1 MSATFDLWGG
11 MRIPICMVSGPVNSG
26 KTLFALTIDP
36 NCRRP
41 AAEVNA
47 TTIVWDQEGSADSYE
62 GGLNFIHK
70 DTRAAVAAGI
80 HNRVLPV
87 VASDPRWLQLLKGKA
102 DCNDSPAA
110 SMFRAWYLSLID
122 IQPGVFAVG
131 VCDTFTP
138 LQDGMI
144 DWLKR
149 HPEAFGRTAN
159 EYTKFSSATLWPD
172 AKAML
177 SHILSVD
184 CRLRFATFVMTVHLK
199 NEWVGGGQNATKTGN
214 KIAEGLDVLEKLATV
229 HLELDRSP
237 KAKGKDAPRVPAA
250 IVKKERLVRFGAT
263 TDDDKPVLPPRI
275 ELCTPDQIRK
285 YIVSPPDFSKLEASE
300 RLPAE
305 QLLSDDQKLL
315 IQQEIARN
323 NVEDSTA
330 RLSALEMARAAAVQ
344 GQAMAAA
351 QVAQSQPVQQSTQ
364 GGPSMHTE
372 PLPPTQAVTLPAE
385 RPKVMS
391 TPKQQ
396 ADIIGLMKQLFKS
409 GKQAQDWLLE
419 HNSTNSPAELTDAE
433 ADGVLA
439 ALLTIKSELNKPTP
453 PPPAAPVDA
462 QADGRA
468 TKAQRDRIKELT
480 IQVYGDQAAAN
491 QAGWLSTM
499 GYQSAQS
506 LTPLQAAERI
516 ADLERIACPKAPA
529 DDNLPF

>member
-1 MSATFDLWGG
+1 
-11 MRIPICMVSGPVNSG
+11 MVSGPVNSG

-62 GGLNFIHK
+62 GGLNFVHK
-70 DTRAAVAAGI
+70 DTRAAVAAGV

-138 LQDGMI
+138 LQDGMV
-144 DWLKR
+144 DWLRR
-149 HPEAFGRTAN
+149 HPEAFGRTVAQ
-159 EYTKFSSATLWPD
+159 YTSASSMFLWPD
-172 AKAML
+172 VKAML
-177 SHILSVD
+177 SHILAVD
-184 CRLRFATFVMTVHLK
+184 CRLRFATFVMNVHLK
-199 NEWVGGGQNATKTGN
+199 NEWASGAKTG
-214 KIAEGLDVLEKLATV
+214 KQVAEGLDVLEKLATV

-237 KAKGKDAPRVPAA
+237 KAKGKDAPRVPSG
-250 IVKKERLVRFGAT
+250 IVKKERLVKFGAT

-285 YIVSPPDFSKLEASE
+285 YIVSPPDFSKLDAAE
-300 RLPAE
+300 RLPD
-305 QLLSDDQKLL
+305 QSLSDDAKLL

-330 RLSALEMARAAAVQ
+330 RLSALEMARSAAAQ

-351 QVAQSQPVQQSTQ
+351 QVAQQAQQAQPTA
-364 GGPSMHTE
+364 P
-372 PLPPTQAVTLPAE
+372 QAVAQPAE
-385 RPKVMS
+385 HPKTKPMS
-391 TPKQQ
+391 TAKQQ
-396 ADIIGLMKQLFKS
+396 ADIVGLMKQLFPS
-409 GKQAQDWLLE
+409 GKAAQDWLLE
-419 HNSTNSPAELTDAE
+419 HNSTNTPAELTDAE
-433 ADGVLA
+433 ADGVMA
-439 ALLTIKSELNKPTP
+439 ALLTIKGELNKPVP
-453 PPPAAPVDA
+453 PPPTAPVDS
-462 QADGRA
+462 QTDGRA

-480 IQVYGDQAAAN
+480 IQVYPASAEAN
-491 QAGWLSTM
+491 QAGWLATL

-506 LTPLQAAERI
+506 LTPMQAADRI
-516 ADLERIACPKAPA
+516 ADLERIACPKEPPA
-529 DDNLPF
+529 DGCPF

>member
-1 MSATFDLWGG
+1 MSATFDLWSG

-80 HNRVLPV
+80 HNCVLPV

-110 SMFRAWYLSLID
+110 AMFRAWYLSLLD
-122 IQPGVFAVG
+122 VPPGTFAVG

-138 LQDGMI
+138 LQDGMV
-144 DWLKR
+144 DWLRR
-149 HPEAFGRTAN
+149 HPEAFGRTVS
-159 EYTKFSSATLWPD
+159 EYTKASSMFLWPD
-172 AKAML
+172 VKAML
-177 SHILSVD
+177 SHILAVD

-199 NEWVGGGQNATKTGN
+199 NEWASGTKTG
-214 KIAEGLDVLEKLATV
+214 KQVAEGLDVLEKLATV

-237 KAKGKDAPRVPAA
+237 KAKGKEAPRVPAA
-250 IVKKERLVRFGAT
+250 IVKKERLVRFGAVGQ
-263 TDDDKPVLPPRI
+263 DDKPVLPPRVDP
-275 ELCTPDQIRK
+275 CTPDQIRK
-285 YIVSPPDFSKLEASE
+285 YIVSPPDFSKLEAAE
-300 RLPAE
+300 RLPD
-305 QLLSDDQKLL
+305 QSLSDDQKLL

-330 RLSALEMARAAAVQ
+330 RLSALEMARAAAFQ

-351 QVAQSQPVQQSTQ
+351 QVAQAQPVQPVTQ
-364 GGPSMHTE
+364 CRPLMHTE
-372 PLPPTQAVTLPAE
+372 PLPPPQAVSPPAE

-396 ADIIGLMKQLFKS
+396 GEIIGLMKQLFAS
-409 GKQAQDWLLE
+409 GKAAQEWLLE
-419 HNSTNSPAELTDAE
+419 HNATNSPAELTDAE

-453 PPPAAPVDA
+453 PPPASPVDT

-468 TKAQRDRIKELT
+468 SKAQRDRIRELT
-480 IQVYGDQAAAN
+480 MQLYGDKAAEN
-491 QAGWLSTM
+491 QAGWLATL
-499 GYQSAQS
+499 GYQSACS
-506 LTPLQAAERI
+506 LTPMQAAERI
-516 ADLERIACPKAPA
+516 ADLERIACPKAPPDA
-529 DDNLPF
+529 KTPF

>member
-1 MSATFDLWGG
+1 MSVSTFDLWGG

-70 DTRAAVAAGI
+70 DTRAAVAAGV

-138 LQDGMI
+138 LQDGMV
-144 DWLKR
+144 DWLRR
-149 HPEAFGRTAN
+149 HPEAFGRTVA
-159 EYTKFSSATLWPD
+159 EYTKASSMFLWPD
-172 AKAML
+172 VKAML
-177 SHILSVD
+177 SHILAVD
-184 CRLRFATFVMTVHLK
+184 CRLRFATFVMNVHLK
-199 NEWVGGGQNATKTGN
+199 NEWAAGAKTG
-214 KIAEGLDVLEKLATV
+214 KQVAEGLDVLEKLATV

-237 KAKGKDAPRVPAA
+237 KVKGKDAPRVPSA

-263 TDDDKPVLPPRI
+263 CDDDKPVLPPRI

-285 YIVSPPDFSKLEASE
+285 YIVSPPDFAKLDAAE
-300 RLPAE
+300 RLPD
-305 QLLSDDQKLL
+305 QSLSDDAKLL
-315 IQQEIARN
+315 IQQEISRN

-351 QVAQSQPVQQSTQ
+351 QQAQHAAPTTVPQEVAQEAPVAQVA
-364 GGPSMHTE
+364 P
-372 PLPPTQAVTLPAE
+372 PAE
-385 RPKVMS
+385 RPRVMS
-391 TPKQQ
+391 TAKQQ
-396 ADIIGLMKQLFKS
+396 QEIVGLMKQLFKS
-409 GKQAQDWLLE
+409 GKAAQEWLLE
-419 HNSTNSPAELTDAE
+419 NNATNTPAELTDAE

-439 ALLTIKSELNKPTP
+439 ALLTIKSELNKPVP

-462 QADGRA
+462 QTDGRA

-480 IQVYGDQAAAN
+480 MQVYPASAEAN
-491 QAGWLSTM
+491 QAGWLATL

-516 ADLERIACPKAPA
+516 MDLERIACPKVDPR
-529 DDNLPF
+529 DVDNLPF